1 MADYAIELKTM
12 PMKRGIVNGTVRVIP
27 DLTAS
32 QDPSILQVKQN
43 GNVTRIRL
51 KDARLARALNG
62 SVGVSP
68 QTSNGIIRSLGTQ
81 QISFKH
87 QCIF

>member
-32 QDPSILQVKQN
+32 QDPSVLIVKQN
-43 GNVTRIRL
+43 GNL
-51 KDARLARALNG
+51 LEL
-62 SVGVSP
+62 S
-68 QTSNGIIRSLGTQ
+68 
-81 QISFKH
+81 
-87 QCIF
+87 